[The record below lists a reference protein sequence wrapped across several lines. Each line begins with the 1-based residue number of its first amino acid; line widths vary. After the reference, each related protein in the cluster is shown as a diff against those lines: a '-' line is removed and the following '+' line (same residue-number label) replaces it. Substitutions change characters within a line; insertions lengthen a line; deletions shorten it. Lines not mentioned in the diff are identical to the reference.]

1 MKRPYRVVREQESG
15 QSLVETAI
23 TFVVVITIVFWV
35 FEVCSLMYTYV
46 VIANA
51 ANEGVRYAVVR
62 SNVVANDANVV
73 AHVKDFAKLSM
84 HNVDAMTVG
93 VTCYASDG
101 TTALTGA
108 STGSAPNRVKVQV
121 TYTYVPFLGTLIG
134 TAPTMHAYAEGR
146 MIAGGS

>member
-1 MKRPYRVVREQESG
+1 MRRRRLKFHAEQSG

-23 TFVVVITIVFWV
+23 TFVTVITIVFWV

-46 VIANA
+46 VIADA
-51 ANEGVRYAVVR
+51 ANEGLRYAVVR
-62 SNVVANDANVV
+62 STITANDSTVV

-84 HNVDAMTVG
+84 HNVDSISVS
-93 VTCYASDG
+93 VTPYASDG
-101 TTALTGA
+101 TTALTGT
-108 STGSAPNRVKVQV
+108 STGKAPNRIKVQV